1 MATDG
6 SLGDHSSGESTL
18 DSSSSLGSSS
28 GDSSL
33 ALSYASS
40 EFEGA
45 DEPEGVHPFLYF
57 SMSLLPVVIGV
68 IKVMV
73 THLDF
78 SYRLVSKQQ
87 FKCIE

>member
-1 MATDG
+1 MI
-6 SLGDHSSGESTL
+6 GDHRSGESTL

-45 DEPEGVHPFLYF
+45 DEPEGVHPFLCEPVT
-57 SMSLLPVVIGV
+57 SSDDDEGSDSSDADSPRLLN
-68 IKVMV
+68 
-73 THLDF
+73 TDW
-78 SYRLVSKQQ
+78 
-87 FKCIE
+87 

>member
-45 DEPEGVHPFLYF
+45 DEPEGMHPFLYE
-57 SMSLLPVVIGV
+57 PV
-68 IKVMV
+68 
-73 THLDF
+73 T
-78 SYRLVSKQQ
+78 SRL
-87 FKCIE
+87 

>member
-6 SLGDHSSGESTL
+6 SLDDHSSGESTL

-45 DEPEGVHPFLYF
+45 DEPEGVHPFLYHT
-57 SMSLLPVVIGV
+57 MSLLPVVMMMKGV
-68 IKVMV
+68 IQVMV
-73 THLDF
+73 TH
-78 SYRLVSKQQ
+78 LVSKQQ

>member
-6 SLGDHSSGESTL
+6 SLGDHSFGESTL

-45 DEPEGVHPFLYF
+45 DEPEGVHPFLYEPVT
-57 SMSLLPVVIGV
+57 SSDRSDSSDGDSPRLLN
-68 IKVMV
+68 
-73 THLDF
+73 TDW
-78 SYRLVSKQQ
+78 
-87 FKCIE
+87 

>member
-45 DEPEGVHPFLYF
+45 DEEGMHPFLYEPVT
-57 SMSLLPVVIGV
+57 SSDDDEGSDSSDGDSPRLLN
-68 IKVMV
+68 
-73 THLDF
+73 TDW
-78 SYRLVSKQQ
+78 
-87 FKCIE
+87 

>member
-45 DEPEGVHPFLYF
+45 DEPEGVHPFLYEPVT
-57 SMSLLPVVIGV
+57 SSDDDEGSDSSDGDSPRLLN
-68 IKVMV
+68 
-73 THLDF
+73 TDW
-78 SYRLVSKQQ
+78 
-87 FKCIE
+87 

>member
-45 DEPEGVHPFLYF
+45 DEPEGVHPFLYE
-57 SMSLLPVVIGV
+57 PVTSSDDVIQ
-68 IKVMV
+68 VMV
-73 THLDF
+73 TH
-78 SYRLVSKQQ
+78 
-87 FKCIE
+87 